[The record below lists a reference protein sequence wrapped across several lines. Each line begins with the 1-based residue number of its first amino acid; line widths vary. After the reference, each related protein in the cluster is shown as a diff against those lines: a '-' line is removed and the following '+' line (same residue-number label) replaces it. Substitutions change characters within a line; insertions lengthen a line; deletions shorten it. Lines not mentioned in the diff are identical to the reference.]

1 MDKPAF
7 PIPIAGCTDGSV
19 YNTMEQ
25 SAGQLGGMT
34 LREHAAITLRVP
46 NSGDDQLDA
55 MIRQAN
61 RRDAAVAAM
70 QGMSMNASI
79 DDATALAECAVAF
92 ADALLARLE
101 ESK

>member
-34 LREHAAITLRVP
+34 LREY
-46 NSGDDQLDA
+46 
-55 MIRQAN
+55 
-61 RRDAAVAAM
+61 AAVAAM
-70 QGMSMNASI
+70 QGLLASSVMMTFIIEGCNGEDSAPMVAQMSA
-79 DDATALAECAVAF
+79 DL

-101 ESK
+101 EGK